1 LVQVN
6 KNYINGEWVDSK
18 AGVTYQQLNP
28 ADLTQV
34 TGVWQK
40 SAVEDVKSAID
51 AAQKA
56 YMPWSGLAVYKRAE
70 FLKNALALMKQRIDH
85 IANVLTLENGK
96 TLAESRGEISS
107 AIKEMDF
114 QIGEGLRLSGEVMP
128 CEQDGVLAYSIRR
141 PLSVVAVIC
150 PWNFPFNVPCRKITP
165 ALMAGNTCILKSA
178 QLTPGVA
185 AEFVK
190 LYEEAGLPAGVLNF
204 VTGFGS
210 DIGDELVTNRQ
221 IKAISFTGSVEVGQ
235 SIHKQAAANM
245 TRTQLEMGGKNPL
258 VVLADANL
266 KDAADSA
273 AFAAYACAGQWCT
286 STSRAV
292 VEKKVLKD
300 FTDLLLERVKKIVVG
315 NGLDSKTTMGPVCG
329 KNQLENIL
337 AAIEKGK
344 AEGGRLLA
352 GGNRI
357 VENGLE
363 KGCFI
368 EPTVF
373 ADVRPDMFI
382 AQKEIFGPVLSV
394 MSADNFEHAVEIANA
409 VDFGLTSSVYTND
422 LQKAFKFIEKT
433 DVGMTHVNMHTAF
446 KEPALSFGGVKI
458 SGCGIPEAGHTG
470 IEFFTEHKVVYLK
483 YR

>member
-1 LVQVN
+1 LAQVN
-6 KNYINGEWVDSK
+6 KNYINGKWVDSK

-40 SAVEDVKSAID
+40 SAVEDVKTAID
-51 AAQKA
+51 TAQKA
-56 YMPWSGLAVYKRAE
+56 YMSWSGLAVYKRAE
-70 FLKNALALMKQRIDH
+70 FLKNALALIKQRIDR
-85 IANVLTLENGK
+85 IANMLTLENGK

-114 QIGEGLRLSGEVMP
+114 QISEGLRLSGEVMP

-141 PLSVVAVIC
+141 PLGVVAVIC

-210 DIGDELVTNRQ
+210 GIGNELVTNRQ

-266 KDAADSA
+266 KDAANSA

-315 NGLDSKTTMGPVCG
+315 NGFDPNTTMGPVCG
-329 KNQLENIL
+329 KNQFENIL

-344 AEGGRLLA
+344 TEGAKLIA

-373 ADVRPDMFI
+373 TDVRPDMFI

-409 VDFGLTSSVYTND
+409 VDFGLTSSVYTSD

-446 KEPALSFGGVKI
+446 KEPSLSFGGVKT
-458 SGCGIPEAGHTG
+458 SGCGIPEAGRTG

>member
-1 LVQVN
+1 
-6 KNYINGEWVDSK
+6 
-18 AGVTYQQLNP
+18 
-28 ADLTQV
+28 
-34 TGVWQK
+34 
-40 SAVEDVKSAID
+40 
-51 AAQKA
+51 
-56 YMPWSGLAVYKRAE
+56 
-70 FLKNALALMKQRIDH
+70 
-85 IANVLTLENGK
+85 
-96 TLAESRGEISS
+96 
-107 AIKEMDF
+107 MDF
-114 QIGEGLRLSGEVMP
+114 QINEGLRLSGEVMP
-128 CEQDGVLAYSIRR
+128 CEQDGVLAYSVRR
-141 PLSVVAVIC
+141 PLGVVAIIC

-165 ALMAGNTCILKSA
+165 ALMAGNTCILKPA

-210 DIGDELVTNRQ
+210 GIGNELVTNRQ

-315 NGLDSKTTMGPVCG
+315 NGLDPKTTMGPVCG

-373 ADVRPDMFI
+373 ADVKSDMFI

-422 LQKAFKFIEKT
+422 LQKAFKFIDKT

-446 KEPALSFGGVKI
+446 KEPALSFGGVKT

-470 IEFFTEHKVVYLK
+470 IEFFTEHKVVYVK

>member
-1 LVQVN
+1 MVQVN